1 VSSPP
6 FRITRLSSQARKFLA
21 KRDRKSQ
28 HQIAAALD
36 FVSSVSPFH
45 HPNPTA
51 IKRLHGKFEGLHRFR
66 VGRIRII
73 YSVDQSVQSID
84 IISIDD
90 RGDAYK

>member
-28 HQIAAALD
+28 YQIAAALD
-36 FVSSVSPFH
+36 FLSSVSPFH
-45 HPNPTA
+45 HPNPTT
-51 IKRLHGKFEGLHRFR
+51 IKRLHGKLEGLYRFR

-73 YSVDQSVQSID
+73 
-84 IISIDD
+84 
-90 RGDAYK
+90 